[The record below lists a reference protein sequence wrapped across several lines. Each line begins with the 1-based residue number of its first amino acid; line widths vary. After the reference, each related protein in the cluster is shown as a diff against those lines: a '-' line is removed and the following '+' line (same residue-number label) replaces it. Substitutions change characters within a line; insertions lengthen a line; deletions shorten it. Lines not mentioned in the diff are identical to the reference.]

1 MIIIGETFIVE
12 GLMKSDLIRE
22 QVIGALR
29 KGKFSPIG
37 AFGVFEP
44 QNPHN
49 LYEIISLNEF
59 RKGPYQKGC
68 YKLIGLTG
76 SKKEAIMLVA
86 RLWLK
91 KEKRKR

>member
-22 QVIGALR
+22 QVIGSLR

-44 QNPHN
+44 QNPAN
-49 LYEIISLNEF
+49 
-59 RKGPYQKGC
+59 
-68 YKLIGLTG
+68 
-76 SKKEAIMLVA
+76 
-86 RLWLK
+86 
-91 KEKRKR
+91 

>member
-44 QNPHN
+44 QNMRLFLLMSSGRVPTKRVV
-49 LYEIISLNEF
+49 ISL
-59 RKGPYQKGC
+59 
-68 YKLIGLTG
+68 LD
-76 SKKEAIMLVA
+76 
-86 RLWLK
+86 
-91 KEKRKR
+91 